1 MIMSN
6 SIFRAF
12 LQCPARAL
20 AMHRGRILGTYDT
33 PEWTEPT
40 SRAMA
45 CGTLFDRMVLSGYV
59 PGDKPDMAAL
69 SAACASTYGNGDSAI
84 EHLTT
89 KKGEWNSYAQVT
101 IRAAQRLLADPAAAA
116 MIANGDTHI
125 AVNTE
130 LSPLWTWRGEID
142 LLTQINGRRTVV
154 DVKHPG
160 STDDGWIVCG
170 GKNIKAPWYDVW
182 GYWFQLAG
190 YQYYVES
197 QDGTQALGLTGA
209 GIMYATNSDPA
220 AVGYIALADNVERWL
235 TVLFGGVLTSGGGM
249 LDKIAAIVTGA
260 APAPSCGH
268 CDYCASRWLVQ
279 IPDGEPAQPV
289 VGDEYGLTEERVAI

>member
-12 LQCPARAL
+12 LTCPARAL
-20 AMHRGRILGTYDT
+20 AMHKWRILGTDDA

-59 PGDKPDMAAL
+59 PGDKPDMAVL

-101 IRAAQRLLADPAAAA
+101 IKAAQKLLADPVAAAL
-116 MIANGDTHI
+116 IADGEKHI

-130 LSPLWTWRGEID
+130 LSPLWTWHGEID
-142 LLTQINGRRTVV
+142 LLTPIGGKRTVI
-154 DVKHPG
+154 DIKHPG
-160 STDDGWIVCG
+160 STDDGWLVCG
-170 GKNIKAPWYDVW
+170 GKNIKAPWYDTW

-190 YQYYVES
+190 YQYAVES
-197 QDGTQALGLTGA
+197 ANGTQAAGLTGT
-209 GIMYATNSDPA
+209 GILYATNSDPA
-220 AVGYIALADNVERWL
+220 AVGYVQLADNVERWL
-235 TVLFGGVLTSGGGM
+235 TVLFGNTFTSGGGM

-260 APAPSCGH
+260 VPAPSCGK
-268 CDYCASRWLVQ
+268 CDFCASRSFVQ
-279 IPDGEPAQPV
+279 IPDCEPAQPV

>member
-20 AMHRGRILGTYDT
+20 AMHKGRILGTDDA

-101 IRAAQRLLADPAAAA
+101 IKAAQKLLADPVAAA
-116 MIANGDTHI
+116 MIARGEKHV

-142 LLTQINGRRTVV
+142 LLTSINGKRTVV
-154 DVKHPG
+154 DIKHPG
-160 STDDGWIVCG
+160 STEDGWLVCG
-170 GKNIKAPWYDVW
+170 GKNVKAPWYDTW

-190 YQYYVES
+190 YQYAVES
-197 QDGTQALGLTGA
+197 KDGTQALGLTGA
-209 GIMYATNSDPA
+209 GILYATNSDPS
-220 AVGYIALADNVERWL
+220 AVGYVALADNVERWL
-235 TVLFGGVLTSGGGM
+235 TVLFGGVFTSGGGM

-260 APAPSCGH
+260 VPAPSCGK
-268 CDYCASRWLVQ
+268 CDFCASKSLVQ
-279 IPDGEPAQPV
+279 IPDSEPALPV
-289 VGDEYGLTEERVAI
+289 VGDEYGLTEGVTI

>member
-1 MIMSN
+1 MNMSN

-12 LQCPARAL
+12 LACPARAL
-20 AMHRGRILGTYDT
+20 AMHRGRILGTDDA

-59 PGDKPDMAAL
+59 PGDKPDMAVL
-69 SAACASTYGNGDSAI
+69 SAACASTYGDGVGAVS
-84 EHLTT
+84 HLTT
-89 KKGEWNSYAQVT
+89 VKGAWNSYALVT
-101 IRAAQRLLADPAAAA
+101 IAAAQRLLSDPVAAAL
-116 MIANGDTHI
+116 IADGEKHI

-142 LLTQINGRRTVV
+142 LLTQINGRRTVI
-154 DVKHPG
+154 DIKHPG
-160 STDDGWIVCG
+160 STDDGWLVCG

-197 QDGTQALGLTGA
+197 QDGTQAAGLTGA
-209 GIMYATNSDPA
+209 GILYATNSDPA
-220 AVGYIALADNVERWL
+220 AVGYVALADNVERWL
-235 TVLFGGVLTSGGGM
+235 TVLFGGVFTSGVGM

-260 APAPSCGH
+260 VHAPSCGH
-268 CDYCASRWLVQ
+268 CDFCASRSLVQ
-279 IPDGEPAQPV
+279 IPDCEPAQPV
-289 VGDEYGLTEERVAI
+289 VGDEYGLTEGVTI

>member
-20 AMHRGRILGTYDT
+20 AMHKGRILGTDDA

-69 SAACASTYGNGDSAI
+69 SSACASTYGNGDSAI

-101 IRAAQRLLADPAAAA
+101 IRAAYRLLADPVAEAL
-116 MIANGDTHI
+116 IANGEKHV
-125 AVNTE
+125 AVNVE

-142 LLTQINGRRTVV
+142 LLTPIGGKRTVI
-154 DVKHPG
+154 DIKHPG
-160 STDDGWIVCG
+160 STEDGWLVCG
-170 GKNIKAPWYDVW
+170 GKNAKAPWYDTW

-190 YQYYVES
+190 YQYAVE
-197 QDGTQALGLTGA
+197 GVRGVYAMGKIGA
-209 GIMYATNSDPA
+209 GILYATNSDPSS
-220 AVGYIALADNVERWL
+220 VGYVPLADNVERWL
-235 TVLFGGVLTSGGGM
+235 TVLFGNTFTSGGGM

-260 APAPSCGH
+260 VPAPSCGK
-268 CDYCASRWLVQ
+268 CDFCASKSLVQ
-279 IPDGEPAQPV
+279 IPDCEPAQPV

>member
-1 MIMSN
+1 
-6 SIFRAF
+6 
-12 LQCPARAL
+12 
-20 AMHRGRILGTYDT
+20 
-33 PEWTEPT
+33 
-40 SRAMA
+40 MA

-89 KKGEWNSYAQVT
+89 KKGEWNSYALVT
-101 IRAAQRLLADPAAAA
+101 IRAAYLLLADPVAAAL
-116 MIANGDTHI
+116 IANGEKHV
-125 AVNTE
+125 AVNVE

-142 LLTQINGRRTVV
+142 LLTQINGRRTVI
-154 DVKHPG
+154 DIKHPG
-160 STDDGWIVCG
+160 STDDGWLVCG
-170 GKNIKAPWYDVW
+170 GKNIKAPWFDTW

-197 QDGTQALGLTGA
+197 VQGLYAMGNIGA
-209 GIMYATNSDPA
+209 GIMYATNSDPS

-235 TVLFGGVLTSGGGM
+235 TVLFGNTFTSGGGM

-260 APAPSCGH
+260 VPAPSCGK
-268 CDYCASRWLVQ
+268 CNFCASRSLVQ